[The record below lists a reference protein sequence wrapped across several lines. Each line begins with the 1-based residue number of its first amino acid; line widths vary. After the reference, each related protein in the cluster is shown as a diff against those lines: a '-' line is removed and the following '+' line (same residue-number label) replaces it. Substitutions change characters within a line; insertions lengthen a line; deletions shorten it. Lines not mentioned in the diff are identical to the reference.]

1 MISYKDLPT
10 TPGIYLFLDEKNEVI
25 YVGKAKNLK
34 NRVSSYFT
42 NKNGLG
48 EKTRLLVSQIKK
60 IKTIKVESELESLL
74 LEASNIKQYKPK
86 YNLRLIDDKA
96 YIQIRITINSQF
108 PAILLARKE
117 EKDKAVY
124 FGAFPNS
131 TAVKSV
137 LKTIRKIFPYQSVLN
152 HPKRICLYNHLGLCP
167 CPPMFTTDEQKKAYK
182 KTIKHIVQFLSG
194 KKEIVLKD
202 LEKER
207 DSFAKKEQYEEAQEL
222 QKKIDAINYVTSRIH
237 QPFEYEINPNLHIDL
252 RTQELTT
259 LRKHLEQK
267 GVAIKT
273 DLHRIECYDIS
284 NIQGTH
290 AVGSMVVFING
301 EKSSANYRRF
311 KIKYQIPNK
320 PNDFAM
326 ISEVL
331 QRRIRHT
338 EWTTPDLIIVDGGKG
353 QVGVAAKILSL
364 SKDYSNIPLI
374 GLAKREETIITA
386 DFQEISLPKDSSAL
400 HLIQRIRDE
409 AHRFAITYHRKLR
422 GKYALS
428 L

>member
-1 MISYKDLPT
+1 MLSYRTLPT

-42 NKNGLG
+42 NKSGLG

-60 IKTIKVESELESLL
+60 IKSIKVESELESLL
-74 LEASNIKQYKPK
+74 LEANYIKKYTPK
-86 YNLRLIDDKA
+86 YNLRLTDDKA

-252 RTQELTT
+252 RSQELTT

-331 QRRIRHT
+331 QRRIKHK

-353 QVGVAAKILSL
+353 QVGVAAKILNI

-386 DFQEISLPKDSSAL
+386 DFQEIFLPKDSSAL
-400 HLIQRIRDE
+400 HLIQKIRDE